1 MKLAELGEFAFI
13 KTIKEMVQEGAGVV
27 KGIGDDA
34 AILTPSP
41 GMVALIT
48 TDLLVEGVHFQRAFT
63 DPHHLGRKAVAVNLS
78 DIAACGGTPTAFLV
92 ALAIPAETE
101 LAFVRSLYQG
111 MIAQAREFQV
121 SLVGGDT
128 SRGDALMISI
138 TVMGEATEGEVVY
151 RAGARKGDLIFV
163 TGTVGDAALGLEQ
176 LKQGKKDGG
185 LVQRHLASV
194 PRVREG
200 REIACRSLATAMI
213 DISDGLAA
221 DLGHIVEASEV
232 GAKVRLSSLP
242 LSEEYRKE
250 VAGYNAD
257 PYALALTGGED
268 YELLFTAPP
277 AKEEAVKELARE
289 LGLPITAIG
298 EIVDAV
304 AGVRV
309 LADDGKEYPIK
320 AMGHD
325 HFR

>member
-13 KTIKEMVQEGAGVV
+13 KTIKEMVQEGAGVI

-41 GMVALIT
+41 GMAALVT
-48 TDLLVEGVHFQRAFT
+48 TDLLLEGVHFQLAFT
-63 DPHHLGRKAVAVNLS
+63 DPHRLGRKAVAVNLS

-111 MIAQAREFQV
+111 MLAQAREFQV

-128 SRGDALMISI
+128 SRGDRLLISI
-138 TVMGEATEGEVVY
+138 TLMGEAKAGEVVY
-151 RAGARKGDLIFV
+151 RAGAKKGDLIFV
-163 TGTVGDAALGLEQ
+163 PGTIGDAALGLQQ
-176 LKQGKKDGG
+176 LKQGGKEGG
-185 LVQRHLASV
+185 LVQRHLAPA

-213 DISDGLAA
+213 DVSDGLAA
-221 DLGHIVEASEV
+221 DLGHIVEASGV
-232 GAKVRLSSLP
+232 GAEVRLSRLP
-242 LSEEYRKE
+242 LSEEYLRE

-277 AKEEAVKELARE
+277 AKEQAVDKLVQE
-289 LGLPITAIG
+289 LGIPITAIG
-298 EIVDAV
+298 EIVDAL

-309 LADDGKEYPIK
+309 LTDDGKEYPIK
-320 AMGHD
+320 ATGHD